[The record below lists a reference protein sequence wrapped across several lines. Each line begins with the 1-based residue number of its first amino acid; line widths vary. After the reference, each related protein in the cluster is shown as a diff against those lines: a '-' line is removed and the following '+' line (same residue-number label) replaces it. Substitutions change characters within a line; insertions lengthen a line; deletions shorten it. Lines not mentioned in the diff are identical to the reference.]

1 MYEERK
7 YRSYFKGVNL
17 VFFDACIMETDLRI
31 GAERELKQEALE
43 SIRKHRSV
51 IEEYI
56 RSHHNFLTSLEPVAA
71 SEDAPFIIKK
81 MCEAAALAGVGPM
94 AAVAGA
100 IGEMV
105 GNDLLKLSGE
115 IIVENGGDIF
125 IKTKPVRK
133 AGIYAG
139 NSPLSE
145 KLAIEI
151 NPADTPLGICTSSGT
166 VGHSLSFGKA
176 DAAVVVAKN
185 AFIAD
190 AAATAVGN
198 LVKSASDMEKAVQYG
213 SSIPGVSGIVIIVSN
228 ALAAWG
234 NIKLLEL

>member
-7 YRSYFKGVNL
+7 YRDIFKGSNL
-17 VFFDACIMETDLRI
+17 VYFNARIMETDLMI
-31 GAERELKQEALE
+31 GAESELKREALE
-43 SIRKHRSV
+43 SIRKYRNM
-51 IEEYI
+51 IEKYI
-56 RSHHNFLTSLEPVAA
+56 GLHHDFLTSLKPVAA
-71 SEDAPFIIKK
+71 SEDAPLIIKS

-100 IGEMV
+100 LSEMV
-105 GNDLLKLSGE
+105 GKDLLKLSGE
-115 IIVENGGDIF
+115 IIIENGGDIY
-125 IKTKPVRK
+125 IKTKSVRK
-133 AGIYAG
+133 TGIYAG

-145 KLAIEI
+145 KLAIEVR
-151 NPADTPLGICTSSGT
+151 PEDTPLGICSSSGA

-198 LVKSASDMEKAVQYG
+198 LVKSASDMERAAQHG
-213 SSIPGVSGIVIIVSN
+213 SSIPGVAGVVIIAGS
-228 ALAAWG
+228 AMAAWG